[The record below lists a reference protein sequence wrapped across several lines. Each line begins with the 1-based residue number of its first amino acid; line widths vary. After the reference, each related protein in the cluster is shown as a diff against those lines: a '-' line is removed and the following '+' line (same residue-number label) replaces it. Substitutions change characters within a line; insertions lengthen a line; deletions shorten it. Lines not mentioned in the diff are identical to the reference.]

1 MKWFR
6 WWWLLLLVPMAMGFA
21 RLRFDSEVLDLLPTK
36 VRAVQGLKLY
46 QQHFTNAR
54 ELIITVQGPDA
65 DSAKTT
71 ARGIAAA
78 LRARPD
84 LISRVNWQPPW
95 VEQREQAS
103 ELIGCLWLNQPPA
116 IFQAL

>member
-6 WWWLLLLVPMAMGFA
+6 WWWLLLLVPMAIGFA

-54 ELIITVQGPDA
+54 ELIITVQAADA
-65 DSAKTT
+65 EAAKL
-71 ARGIAAA
+71 AAQEISAA
-78 LRARPD
+78 LRARSD
-84 LISRVNWQPPW
+84 LISLVNRQPPW
-95 VEQREQAS
+95 LEHPDQAS
-103 ELIGCLWLNQPPA
+103 ELIAYLWLN
-116 IFQAL
+116 